1 MKNMNKKFNN
11 INQTIWNLVRKDAAI
26 QKDLQRKIIN
36 MRALAKHLIDKNQL
50 SASLD
55 AVISAIR
62 RFQTREEFREEEKKL
77 LNVFKGSVVSTKNN
91 MTSLTIALT
100 PRELFEK
107 LCVVKGSGFNYK
119 IATGDQEAKL
129 MIDTPSLNDFK
140 KNFPKEA
147 IVKEEKE
154 LSEINVKVS
163 SIALNTKGVL
173 AKMAGEI
180 ALANI
185 NIKEIIICPPSF
197 YIYIKQQ
204 DIVKAHESILKLSI

>member
-1 MKNMNKKFNN
+1 MNKKFNN
-11 INQTIWNLVRKDAAI
+11 INQTIWNLIRKDAAI
-26 QKDLQRKIIN
+26 QKDLQRKIVN
-36 MRALAKHLIDKNQL
+36 MRALAKHLIDKNHL
-50 SASLD
+50 NASLD

-62 RFQTREEFREEEKKL
+62 RFQTRDEFREEEKKL

-91 MTSLTIALT
+91 MTGLTIALT
-100 PRELFEK
+100 PRELFER
-107 LCVVKGSGFNYK
+107 LCVIKNSGFNYK
-119 IATGDQEAKL
+119 ITTGDQDAKL
-129 MIDTPSLNDFK
+129 MIDTPSLGELK
-140 KNFPKEA
+140 KIFPKDA

-163 SIALNTKGVL
+163 TIALNTKGVL
-173 AKMAGEI
+173 AKIAGEL